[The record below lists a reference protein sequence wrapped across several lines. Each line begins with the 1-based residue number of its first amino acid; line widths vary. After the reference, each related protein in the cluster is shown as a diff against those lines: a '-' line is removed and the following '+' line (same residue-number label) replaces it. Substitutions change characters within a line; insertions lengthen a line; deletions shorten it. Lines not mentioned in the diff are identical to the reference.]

1 MLTVEIDRIVP
12 TPSDLRFG
20 LVIRYGENG
29 PVRFA
34 QVRLGDEHLT
44 WEVLTALMEYVT
56 TRVNRHLD
64 AERECGEP
72 QEALFDV

>member
-1 MLTVEIDRIVP
+1 
-12 TPSDLRFG
+12 
-20 LVIRYGENG
+20 
-29 PVRFA
+29 
-34 QVRLGDEHLT
+34 
-44 WEVLTALMEYVT
+44 MEYVT

>member
-20 LVIRYGENG
+20 VVIRYGENG

-34 QVRLGDEHLT
+34 QVRIGDEHLD
-44 WEVLTALMEYVT
+44 WETMNALLAYAVA
-56 TRVNRHLD
+56 RINRHLD
-64 AERECGEP
+64 SERECGSEDA
-72 QEALFDV
+72 ALFDL